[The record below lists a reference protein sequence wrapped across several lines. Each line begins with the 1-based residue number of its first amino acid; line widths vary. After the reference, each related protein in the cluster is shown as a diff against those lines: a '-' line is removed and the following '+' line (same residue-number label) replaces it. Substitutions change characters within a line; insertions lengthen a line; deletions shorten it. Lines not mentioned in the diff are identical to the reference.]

1 MKKTAARISELSD
14 RLMSIGEAA
23 DEVGVDKKMLRTWRQ
38 EFPLFDEEG
47 EGKRFTT
54 RDISAA
60 RALKRLLIDERY
72 SLDEAHRL
80 IAEAGP
86 GAVIAVYGAAAR
98 AAHANPAHVLQ
109 AAVHSAAAAG
119 FFGAVITE
127 IEDRE
132 NDNEDAS
139 EVASYAQ
146 ARLARLPSDKR

>member
-1 MKKTAARISELSD
+1 MKKTAALISDFTD
-14 RLMSIGEAA
+14 RLLSIGEAA
-23 DEVGVDKKMLRTWRQ
+23 DEIGVDKKLLRGWRR
-38 EFPLFDEEG
+38 EFPLFEEEG
-47 EGKRFTT
+47 DGKRFTA

-72 SLDEAHRL
+72 SLEEAHRL
-80 IAEAGP
+80 IAEAGA

-119 FFGAVITE
+119 FFGAVVTE
-127 IEDRE
+127 IGERK
-132 NDNEDAS
+132 NDNEEAS

>member
-1 MKKTAARISELSD
+1 MKKTAARFSDNAD
-14 RLMSIGEAA
+14 RLLSIGEAA
-23 DEVGVDKKMLRTWRQ
+23 SAVGVERKVLKIWRR
-38 EFPLFDEEG
+38 EFSLFAGSD
-47 EGKRFTT
+47 GKTFTA
-54 RDISAA
+54 RDVNAA

-72 SLDEAHRL
+72 SHDEAHKL
-80 IAEAGP
+80 IAEAGA
-86 GAVIAVYGAAAR
+86 GAVIAVYGATAR

-119 FFGAVITE
+119 FFGAVVTE
-127 IEDRE
+127 IDERG